1 MQTVSSQPI
10 SIGRLS
16 ARTGCKVETIR
27 YYEKI
32 GLIES
37 PARSPGGY
45 RQYESGH
52 VDRIAFIRRCRE
64 LGFSLAK
71 IEALLA
77 MASDSA
83 NHTRAD
89 VKQLVDEHLDDID
102 QKIRDLQRLSG
113 ALREIGEHCDGA
125 LASASDGPIL
135 DALSRTPR
143 QSG

>member
-1 MQTVSSQPI
+1 MQTAVSSQAI

-32 GLIES
+32 GLIEA
-37 PARSPGGY
+37 PARSAGGY

-71 IEALLA
+71 IEALLT
-77 MASDSA
+77 MAGDSA
-83 NHTRAD
+83 NHTRAE
-89 VKQLVDEHLDDID
+89 VKQLVNQHREEIAI
-102 QKIRDLQRLSG
+102 KIKDLQKLSG

-125 LASASDGPIL
+125 PASASDCPIL
-135 DALSRTPR
+135 DALSRR
-143 QSG
+143 ENG